1 MENYKKPPLIPRLMT
16 VLSDRDIKKAISSG
30 KIVIQGLQEE
40 HIGPSSIDLRLG
52 NKFMVFKHA
61 EVTHIDPR
69 ENAKDELMS
78 LIEIPEGQSF
88 IIHPGEFVLS
98 NTMEYVKL
106 PGDMVGR
113 LDGRS
118 SWGRLGIVIHSTA
131 GSIDPGFEGQLTL
144 EMANISKVP
153 VKLWPGSR
161 ICRLT
166 FDMLSSPSENPYN
179 TRKGSKYLKQT
190 GPQPSRISGD

>member
-1 MENYKKPPLIPRLMT
+1 MA
-16 VLSDRDIKKAISSG
+16 VLSDRDIKKALNSG
-30 KIVIQGLQEE
+30 KIVIKDLQEE
-40 HIGPSSIDLRLG
+40 HIGPSSVDLRIG

-78 LIEIPEGQSF
+78 LVEIPEGQSF
-88 IIHPGEFVLS
+88 IIHPGEFILS
-98 NTMEYVKL
+98 NTLEYVQL
-106 PGDMVGR
+106 PDDMVGR

-144 EMANISKVP
+144 EIANISKVP

-161 ICRLT
+161 ICRIT

-179 TRKGSKYLKQT
+179 KRQGSKYHQQI
-190 GPQPSRISGD
+190 GPQPSRISRD